1 MAKLKR
7 VKALPW
13 AVLLQGATLAARRWR
28 TLSTKDRGRITE
40 LLRRSRGVPGNL
52 SVRERVELRKLI
64 GKLDLKAAGRDLLSL
79 FSARRKRR
87 RR

>member
-7 VKALPW
+7 VRALPW
-13 AVLLQGATLAARRWR
+13 AVLLQGAAVAGKRWR

-40 LLRRSRGVPGNL
+40 LVRRSRGVPGNL

-79 FSARRKRR
+79 LSARRKRR